1 MVPGNHVVETT
12 SIPIGNMHSDDGDA
26 PNRTPRSISRSLNR
40 FSHFFFFTPLQFSRL
55 ARASGQSCLVSY
67 FDMSEC
73 VYCIFLTHRHSP
85 SYGDKPA
92 ENNRMFGSFANSL
105 NFDKGVQQI
114 QQQKQKT
121 SVPMCQS
128 QAPRER
134 RRVPPRS

>member
-1 MVPGNHVVETT
+1 M
-12 SIPIGNMHSDDGDA
+12 
-26 PNRTPRSISRSLNR
+26 R
-40 FSHFFFFTPLQFSRL
+40 
-55 ARASGQSCLVSY
+55 

-92 ENNRMFGSFANSL
+92 ENNRMFGSFANSS

-121 SVPMCQS
+121 SAIPMTES

-134 RRVPPRS
+134 RRVPPR